1 MLDEL
6 HISDVALIREASFAP
21 GPGLTVV
28 TGETGAGKTALLSSL
43 KLLAGE
49 RAEAGMIREG
59 QDALSVEGR
68 FYLEGSPEEGD
79 VAVRRFQAQGRSRIS
94 LNGVPSSVKELAT
107 RIGSGIDLCGQH
119 EHQRLLN
126 PKHQLAL
133 LDAWAQEEV
142 SVPLKEYRS
151 ALKAARAAQAEL
163 DRLNEIAQESEV
175 TLDRARYVV
184 DQVDAVDPLP
194 GEYDALLVEMPRYE
208 HAEAILRELE
218 FVRRSLKGDSGI
230 LEVLEQAF
238 GALDR
243 VASLDASRAED
254 AAHLREAFFTVED
267 VASQLSSYA
276 QTIEFDPAELAAR
289 QERLASFQALMR
301 GFGPRMEDVRRAYD
315 EALRILNEHDNCDEL
330 LEKARAAL
338 DAAEVELS
346 RRAGALAQARA
357 QALPRFASLV
367 GEQMARLQMGS
378 AYIAG
383 EFEDLPRS
391 QWGPQGTQS
400 FQLLFAPGSD
410 LKPQAL
416 NRIASGGELSRVML
430 ACKVVIGS
438 SDEARTLVF
447 DEIDAGVGGST
458 ASALAEVLA
467 DLAKSHQVIVVT
479 HLAQVAVKG
488 EVHYLVRKSNE
499 GAPETSLNKLEGE
512 ARVAEVARMLSG
524 AADDLSLA
532 HARKLLQGA

>member
-6 HISDVALIREASFAP
+6 HISDVALIREATFAP

-49 RAEAGMIREG
+49 RADAGMIREG
-59 QDALSVEGR
+59 QSSLSVEGR
-68 FYLEGSPEEGD
+68 FYLDDSPEEGD
-79 VAVRRFQAQGRSRIS
+79 VVARRFSVQGRSRIS
-94 LNGVPSSVKELAT
+94 LGGVPSSVKELAS
-107 RIGSGIDLCGQH
+107 RIGSSIDLCGQH

-133 LDAWAQEEV
+133 LDAWAKEEV
-142 SVPLKEYRS
+142 SAPLAEYRS
-151 ALKAARAAQAEL
+151 AYKAAAAAQAEF
-163 DRLNEIAQESEV
+163 DRLNELAHESEV

-194 GEYDALLVEMPRYE
+194 GEYDSLLAEMPRYE
-208 HAEAILRELE
+208 HAETILRELD

-230 LEVLEQAF
+230 LDVLEQAL
-238 GALDR
+238 GALDQ

-254 AAHLREAFFTVED
+254 AAHLRDAFFTVED

-289 QERLASFQALMR
+289 QERLANFQALMR
-301 GFGPRMEDVRRAYD
+301 GFGPRMEDVLRAYD
-315 EALRILNEHDNCDEL
+315 EAVQTLREHDNCDEL
-330 LEKARAAL
+330 LEKAQTAL
-338 DAAEVELS
+338 DAAEAELA
-346 RRAGALAQARA
+346 RCAGELAQARA
-357 QALPRFASLV
+357 CALPRFASLV

-378 AYIAG
+378 AFISG

-391 QWGPQGTQS
+391 QWSAQGTQG
-400 FQLLFAPGSD
+400 FQLLFAPGADMS
-410 LKPQAL
+410 PQPL

-430 ACKVVIGS
+430 ACKVAIGD
-438 SDEARTLVF
+438 SDAAQTLVF

-467 DLAKSHQVIVVT
+467 DLAKTHQVIVVT

-488 EVHYLVRKSNE
+488 EVHYLVRKSAD
-499 GAPETSLNKLEGE
+499 GTPETSLSSLSGE
-512 ARVAEVARMLSG
+512 ERESEIARMLSG
-524 AADDLSLA
+524 SVDELSLA
-532 HARKLLQGA
+532 HARALLQDA

>member
-94 LNGVPSSVKELAT
+94 LNGVPSSVKELASC
-107 RIGSGIDLCGQH
+107 IGSSIDLCGQH

-142 SVPLKEYRS
+142 SVPLREYQG

-194 GEYDALLVEMPRYE
+194 GEYDALLAEMPRYE
-208 HAEAILRELE
+208 HAEVILRELE

-276 QTIEFDPAELAAR
+276 QTIEFDPVELAAR

-338 DAAEVELS
+338 DAAEAELS
-346 RRAGALAQARA
+346 RRASALAQARA

-367 GEQMARLQMGS
+367 GEQMARLRMGS
-378 AYIAG
+378 AYITG

-391 QWGPQGTQS
+391 QWGPQGTQG

-499 GAPETSLNKLEGE
+499 GAPETSLSKLEGE

-524 AADDLSLA
+524 AADELSLA